1 MRGAE
6 STVTTKVRAAVAAS
20 TRSTCHS
27 DVNTRGLI
35 NPITAA
41 TTTADST
48 ALGTW
53 YSAGV
58 RNSSTS
64 STIATAAMVAQ
75 PVFAPAYSVIAER
88 ENDVLVGKL
97 PENAEASLPTPWPTR
112 SWLASQRL
120 PSRWFSILALDAI
133 SIELTSAS
141 TTEGATSARS
151 VSQSGSDGTYRC
163 GSPAGNWPTTLPRS
177 A

>member
-20 TRSTCHS
+20 TRSTCHNTL
-27 DVNTRGLI
+27 NTRGLTR
-35 NPITAA
+35 PITAA

-53 YSAGV
+53 NSAGV

-64 STIATAAMVAQ
+64 STMVVAAMVAQ

-88 ENDVLVGKL
+88 ENEVLVGKL
-97 PENAEASLPTPWPTR
+97 PEKAEASLPTPWPTR

-120 PSRWFSILALDAI
+120 PSRWLSIFALDAI
-133 SIELTSAS
+133 SSELTSAS
-141 TTEGATSARS
+141 TSAGAIR
-151 VSQSGSDGTYRC
+151 VENWSQPGQPGQ
-163 GSPAGNWPTTLPRS
+163 
-177 A
+177 